1 MIYLASSSPRR
12 RELLSQVGYDFVVRP
27 SEYDEASLKAAEL
40 APDALVRE
48 LASAKALDVAR
59 TLGART
65 DALMVAASDARPSDV
80 VIGADTVVVRDGDVL
95 GKPHDERDAVAML
108 RSLSGRSHQVL
119 TGVSVVGTAPVGNDA
134 ASGDPRQGDWVL
146 AVVRQMTFCE
156 VTTVSFY
163 DLDEA
168 SIAAYVATG
177 EPMDKAGSYGI
188 QGLGALLVRG
198 IDGDYCNVVGLPVA
212 RLARVLDEMGVPR
225 GGAWV
230 RDRAVPG
237 VDHN

>member
-12 RELLSQVGYDFVVRP
+12 RELLGQVGYEFVVRP
-27 SEYDEASLKAAEL
+27 SGYDEAPLKAAGL
-40 APDALVRE
+40 APDVLVRE

-59 TLGART
+59 ALGARAE
-65 DALMVAASDARPSDV
+65 ALVATASDARPNDV
-80 VIGADTVVVRDGDVL
+80 VIGADTVVVRDGVVL

-134 ASGDPRQGDWVL
+134 APGDPRQGGGVS
-146 AVVRQMTFCE
+146 AVVRQVTFCE
-156 VTTVSFY
+156 TTTVSFY

-168 SIAAYVATG
+168 RIAAYVATG

-198 IDGDYCNVVGLPVA
+198 IEGDYCNVVGLPVA

-225 GGAWV
+225 GDAWV
-230 RDRAVPG
+230 CDRTAP
-237 VDHN
+237 DDDRN